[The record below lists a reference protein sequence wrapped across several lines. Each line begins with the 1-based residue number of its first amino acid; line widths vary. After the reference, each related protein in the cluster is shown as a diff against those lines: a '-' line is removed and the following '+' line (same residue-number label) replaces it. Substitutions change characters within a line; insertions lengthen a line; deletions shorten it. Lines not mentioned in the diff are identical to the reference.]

1 MNLTWNV
8 SWSWRRLSHWAFIS
22 VQRGGCRHRL
32 SFISDYARYNIVV
45 IKHIRIKR
53 SYTSTGKSTD
63 GVVHR
68 WVFVV
73 LVVCCLIDWLSMV
86 LRLRQHNIGYTA
98 DGFYG
103 SDDPTNSVCC
113 RCIWSC
119 SVSHVVSL
127 LHRTTSCSHITT
139 LWILVLSPVA
149 SISRLCSSCWWLI
162 SVNLLNNKLS
172 HCCCLSS
179 AYYTR
184 QCSTGQLSVSGST
197 HLL

>member
-22 VQRGGCRHRL
+22 VQRGGCRHWL

-73 LVVCCLIDWLSMV
+73 LV
-86 LRLRQHNIGYTA
+86 
-98 DGFYG
+98 
-103 SDDPTNSVCC
+103 VCC

-162 SVNLLNNKLS
+162 SVNLLNNKGS

-184 QCSTGQLSVSGST
+184 QHSTGQLSALGST